1 MEPGVHSFYPYRNG
15 GSSRRR
21 LTRRSNVRPATVFVP
36 QDASLSPEAHF
47 PLQTSVRATFP
58 RFINRFDSR
67 EILVVVDGSCINN
80 GRHANK
86 LQEPIGGCAFVF
98 KGSPSGSVAF
108 RLEREGPDG
117 SPAEHTSN
125 RAKLRAVIAALQ
137 FRAWGGEGWRRVV
150 ILTDLE
156 YIVWGATRWLPL
168 WVARRWRR
176 PRGRGMVMNRDLW
189 EELQYRIEELRALGC
204 EVSFWLVTD
213 EGEEHSSR
221 VIARAKE
228 AARRA
233 ARECS
238 DEQVEKFTR
247 LCGILT

>member
-1 MEPGVHSFYPYRNG
+1 METAAHGLPAYGKG
-15 GSSRRR
+15 GSSSRR

-36 QDASLSPEAHF
+36 QETSLSPEAHF
-47 PLQTSVRATFP
+47 PLQTSLRATFP
-58 RFINRFDSR
+58 RFINRFDNR

-80 GRHANK
+80 GRHASK
-86 LQEPIGGCAFVF
+86 LRDPVGACSFVF
-98 KGSPSGSVAF
+98 RGAPSGSVAF

-168 WVARRWRR
+168 WVARRWRK
-176 PRGRGMVMNRDLW
+176 PGGRGKVMNRDLW
-189 EELQYRIEELRALGC
+189 EELQYRIEGLRRLGC
-204 EVSFWLVTD
+204 VVSFWLVTND
-213 EGEEHSSR
+213 GEGHSSR
-221 VIARAKE
+221 VIAQAKD

-233 ARECS
+233 AREYPG
-238 DEQVEKFTR
+238 EQVEKFTR
-247 LCGILT
+247 LLGILT